1 MSFQADFVRFE
12 FILIVSS
19 EGQQLRYCGFGAK
32 HEDVI
37 IKGEPDDMKVGN
49 GFLKSFACTEVS

>member
-1 MSFQADFVRFE
+1 MLFLRSFRPHFYF
-12 FILIVSS
+12 VSS

-37 IKGEPDDMKVGN
+37 IKGEPGDMKVGN
-49 GFLKSFACTEVS
+49 YFLKTIAWTEVFY